1 MCKDASYPLV
11 SVTSKGLSSLI
22 AFSAQRED
30 YNLSNYLSRKQAE
43 SDRVTGV
50 DVHEKCRRDYN
61 NRKRISSLKPG
72 SELKKL
78 EIETRKATEN
88 FDQLLHCFLCRKTCA
103 QDPTHPKGS
112 ECHYASTFE
121 IRNTILRN
129 CRQRIE
135 EHRYDEWALQ
145 VQRRIDCIDQYRLHR
160 YAQIVQILWLLKCAN
175 TQPFI
180 LDFLPENHHRK
191 LEQEKLG
198 ERRMK
203 K

>member
-61 NRKRISSLKPG
+61 TRKRISSLKPG

-88 FDQLLHCFLCRKTCA
+88 FD
-103 QDPTHPKGS
+103 
-112 ECHYASTFE
+112 
-121 IRNTILRN
+121 
-129 CRQRIE
+129 
-135 EHRYDEWALQ
+135 
-145 VQRRIDCIDQYRLHR
+145 
-160 YAQIVQILWLLKCAN
+160 
-175 TQPFI
+175 
-180 LDFLPENHHRK
+180 
-191 LEQEKLG
+191 
-198 ERRMK
+198 
-203 K
+203 